1 MSNGYRTL
9 SQHLN
14 DLKKENF
21 SLKLRIYFLEERIQQ
36 KYDDSSEDV
45 YKRNIELKVEV
56 ESLKQELQE
65 KQQLL
70 DQALT
75 TAESLTNHNEAEL
88 QRRCEERQQEIDHM
102 QEILE
107 TKIQLLQEE
116 AKLAKSEADRMAAL
130 AEAETLR
137 CLSLERRLKQG
148 SPEST
153 ESPGR
158 LHQQALADKDRIINE
173 LTQELR
179 AKDALITEL
188 SDEKTMKDVCRI
200 CARELCGNQRR
211 WIFHTAAKLNLQVL
225 LSHVLGRELTRDGKG
240 EFACSKC
247 TFMLDRMYR
256 FDTVIARIEALSI
269 ERLQKLLLEKD
280 RLRQCI
286 SGLYRKHNGDEP
298 APEIKAADCTVDI
311 SGLPDVK
318 YNALL
323 QEDFAYSVYESWAE
337 HEEQTVESHYH
348 HCHMSEVSVHR
359 SRRCRG
365 CAALRV
371 ADSDYEAVCRVP
383 RKLARSISCGPS
395 TRYSASLMGSMCSV
409 EPTAVT
415 PVPETPP
422 ATSTGDKTLEDAD
435 LERMSPGSS
444 VESLDTAVEMGPS
457 AAKEEEAEREMRE
470 DQKSDSWSEEHLAL
484 QGPTPHA
491 NRLDLALSLVKNF
504 EYRPI
509 QSPRGS
515 KLPILVKSPGS
526 NSKIAFTDLT
536 VRTPYSSG
544 SEFPTHFQELVPP
557 RIQHDLHLEL
567 SELEELWQDIYVEY
581 MPFHCQN
588 LIEEQQSQLNQYECA
603 AGQCVSELQKAQ
615 LQVQALQ
622 TKIHETENTNK
633 KLQEKLQEMECEL
646 RAIRQAAQKQERTIQ
661 GLSETVSTKDTEA
674 EELYRV
680 IEGQNDT
687 LCKLREIAHRNQL
700 QQMQMS
706 DGEGDPAQLPQLQTE
721 LLALQNSLFST
732 QLELQGSQRA
742 QRQSER
748 QAAAHARSAERLQS
762 DLQEA
767 LQHRELTEQHN
778 QELRSALQQ
787 ARAEL
792 QTKEQLVKEKDSEK
806 RLQAVAQESTMR
818 QLRLS
823 LQEKEQLVQEYME
836 LLDHQQ
842 DSTESRDALLDKL
855 RERIKDRDRALER
868 AIDDKFRCLEE
879 KEAEV
884 RRLQLAHREKERDL
898 ERLRCILSNNEE
910 TITSLDGLLKVKELE
925 LEQSS
930 VSCRNLQWLKQEI
943 EERLEHSL
951 RERDA
956 IVAQL
961 QTSLQSRTK
970 EAEELTAVLLNKVSV
985 GGGELAEELKLR
997 LQLKERLF
1005 QEVLADR
1012 ARQAAQHEREVQELL
1027 GIISTRDQ
1035 QIRDTVARLTQVIG
1049 ERTGEL
1055 QELRRH
1061 LAAKEREMGELS
1073 REKEQLSWDPRSQIS
1088 HLKSLLREKEAEL
1101 MQGSPHDQ
1109 DEPMITSKPGDLT
1122 RGSEDEGQ
1130 NEGLQRDMQEV
1141 QEELQ
1146 LVLRK
1151 EQEAQRE
1158 LLGLQSVLA
1167 KQKEEVQ
1174 IQASNIKSLTCNLQI
1189 KEELIQDLQR
1199 QLVDPSGLPV
1209 VERLTQELQ
1218 ELRQTVALLE
1228 TSAASC
1234 VLEHLVSE
1242 YNRLNEALKTE
1253 KQLYHSLSQLH
1264 THEESS
1270 EQSHALQVELN
1281 TVQALRGQLEEAL
1294 ARTHGGALRLGM
1306 AAETHPD
1313 FGELSTEEEDEDE
1326 EDDDSSEFTDSIEE
1340 EENSK
1345 LTALTLSTNQK
1356 VGIACEQGHLAE
1368 GPMSRLA
1375 SRDVAVVEQGL
1386 VELRGELQQLMEQ
1399 KRTVKSELAELKTQL
1414 ENTGYASL
1422 SQMRNALLSLRLEN
1436 DELKGLA
1443 GQGTWGRWEK
1453 AGGEREQTQQL
1464 RTDLALSRQESR
1476 DLQEQLMVSEATV
1489 QAQAEQLKE
1498 YRVLLTE
1505 SSVEQDSKQVQVDL
1519 QDLGYETCGRSENE
1533 AEREDASSPEYED
1546 LDVHGP
1552 AYTKGPECSLG
1563 PQPLLSWVGVG
1574 ELGECEDVAALQQ
1587 HIQDLRGQLR
1597 RSDKII
1603 RNLQSRVRSFST
1615 TSDYA
1620 SSLERPRKV
1629 NWSFQ
1634 ASPSHSGLEED
1645 EGWQSD
1651 GLGVPPPQPNK
1662 ELQELVLRVAS
1673 LEAQLKSSRLDSKTS
1688 TEDLKSATWPGKYD
1702 SLIQAQARELSHLR
1716 QKMREGRGVCHILF
1730 QHLGDTTK
1738 SFEELLRA
1746 NDIDYYMGQSFRE
1759 QLAQSTA
1766 LADRVNTKLSGRES
1780 LFNYCM
1786 FGLSLEPKRG
1796 NQGPKQKL
1804 NHLQPITNS
1813 RMSLS
1818 LSTGDRS
1825 ELDDKTGH
1833 ELLALRLSKELQQK
1847 DKIID
1852 SLRNKLQ
1859 QRPDTPSSSHAFSES
1874 TDQSDRT
1881 SFVSDDHGSTNEDLE
1896 LCSDVDG
1903 ASEYTQEEQGDRE
1916 SPGQASTD
1924 SHCHGGPPPQHPS
1937 IPSSTT
1943 ASHGTQSSNSSPNL
1957 PCTQCKPLE
1966 PNPEQKD
1973 SSVVLQSNITEL
1985 PSVCHLFVLLC
1996 SPGLNSSPPSS
2007 AAPFPQPHYCPDPSG
2022 QPGALPFDPH
2032 LPLLGPSYHG
2042 AAPFSLAEVH
2052 QELQMLQRQLG
2063 ETAAFAVPQVKPLP
2077 NFPLTGHAQPECS
2090 SYLPLSH
2097 HPFHQ
2102 PKLSI
2107 PPIGNGILK
2116 AETSLLGNN
2125 AVWDMAHP
2133 VRPIRA
2139 HNYGDVSSGSSGYQ
2153 SGTSHTGAD
2162 LIEEHLNEIRSLRQ
2176 RLEDSIRTND
2186 RLRQQLE
2193 ERLAT
2198 AGRDSGPPT
2207 NIYIQGLESVSQLSN
2222 ENRVLREENL
2232 SLQARLSQANRE
2244 STAEAEQLREAV
2256 LAGRA
2261 QLKQLEL
2268 EAEQWREESRQLQGQ
2283 SCEQLQELQ
2292 KLRQERQAG
2301 QERNNRLQHE
2311 VNLLQQQ
2318 LSESHQLLRS
2328 LQCEL
2333 QVYDRV
2339 CGTGQGPLSGYGG
2352 EVKYHGAPT
2361 ALELNELLAE
2371 VRSLRVQL
2379 EHNIQENSSLRQ
2391 QLEQQLERSGA
2402 PSEPRP
2408 TSISIMTPR
2417 DGGCRRQLFQDP
2429 VPSPPVRDTGLFN
2442 PGSPFALFSKS
2453 TDLEEPDLTGSGDIL
2468 KPKSVLEG
2476 EAPDGSFA
2484 NKNGRHAIGHVDDF
2498 SALQQ
2503 QILEGKVL
2511 VHKMEAMLQA
2521 SLNTAILEALD
2532 YSCVKTLLSNAKTL
2546 RQILEE
2552 ATSLLKMFWRAALP
2566 SGEGCTQHFKKE
2578 QSMKEEIHKLRQ
2590 KITEQEGLLQNTIER
2605 LRNSNRTKESM
2616 EHFIVGQLSRTRDVL
2631 KKART
2636 NLEVSCSPC

>member
-1 MSNGYRTL
+1 ML
-9 SQHLN
+9 
-14 DLKKENF
+14 
-21 SLKLRIYFLEERIQQ
+21 
-36 KYDDSSEDV
+36 DS
-45 YKRNIELKVEV
+45 R
-56 ESLKQELQE
+56 
-65 KQQLL
+65 
-70 DQALT
+70 
-75 TAESLTNHNEAEL
+75 
-88 QRRCEERQQEIDHM
+88 
-102 QEILE
+102 
-107 TKIQLLQEE
+107 
-116 AKLAKSEADRMAAL
+116 
-130 AEAETLR
+130 
-137 CLSLERRLKQG
+137 
-148 SPEST
+148 
-153 ESPGR
+153 
-158 LHQQALADKDRIINE
+158 
-173 LTQELR
+173 
-179 AKDALITEL
+179 
-188 SDEKTMKDVCRI
+188 MKDVCRI

-742 QRQSER
+742 QRHSER

-767 LQHRELTEQHN
+767 LQHRELTERHN

-823 LQEKEQLVQEYME
+823 LQEKEQLVQEYMD

-842 DSTESRDALLDKL
+842 DSTESRDTLLDKL

-930 VSCRNLQWLKQEI
+930 VSCRNLQWLKQET

-1088 HLKSLLREKEAEL
+1088 HLKSLLREKEAFIQEL

-1228 TSAASC
+1228 TSAASPNHQVLNVHQEC

-1264 THEESS
+1264 THEDSS

-1453 AGGEREQTQQL
+1453 GEAGRLSQEADTWGGRLGGTDAVVEKRKEHLQLNCQIPEEEGPELAGSVVDEGDGRQEELGPAQGKRCAPVVQHREGRGKRRCTRPHSLDLGALLSHCPGHPSTQPEVSPGGFWEHVEVSLREQTQQL

-1766 LADRVNTKLSGRES
+1766 LADRVNTKLSGR
-1780 LFNYCM
+1780 
-1786 FGLSLEPKRG
+1786 
-1796 NQGPKQKL
+1796 
-1804 NHLQPITNS
+1804 
-1813 RMSLS
+1813 
-1818 LSTGDRS
+1818 DRS

-1966 PNPEQKD
+1966 PNPEQK
-1973 SSVVLQSNITEL
+1973 
-1985 PSVCHLFVLLC
+1985 
-1996 SPGLNSSPPSS
+1996 GLNSSPPSS

-2521 SLNTAILEALD
+2521 SLNTAILEVTSDKALD

-2636 NLEVSCSPC
+2636 NLEKNEYQISSLSSSSPCPGKAESPRLHRERPSDWSFMTPRKQESARKKAAHRSAKKRSGLSLLQVVTY